1 MSELNFQSIS
11 NETTSFCNIAA
22 ENDLKI
28 IDETSL
34 SFLKLCLYKNIK
46 LEPNSI
52 HKLFENYF
60 LILSK
65 NISIL
70 FSFILFRKK
79 FLELMR
85 FEIDAVRNKWL
96 LSNSNLNEIETLETK
111 KYKNYFKE
119 LENKKILELISN
131 IDSVQKLVLN
141 EYRIYRLNFAFNYLK
156 KNIGFI
162 LFWAFIIVFL
172 LLSFIFAANDNSFTL
187 GQQIQIWIHFILG
200 KN

>member
-28 IDETSL
+28 LDETTL

-60 LILSK
+60 IILSK

-70 FSFILFRKK
+70 FSFIFFRKK
-79 FLELMR
+79 FLELM
-85 FEIDAVRNKWL
+85 
-96 LSNSNLNEIETLETK
+96 
-111 KYKNYFKE
+111 KY
-119 LENKKILELISN
+119 
-131 IDSVQKLVLN
+131 
-141 EYRIYRLNFAFNYLK
+141 
-156 KNIGFI
+156 
-162 LFWAFIIVFL
+162 
-172 LLSFIFAANDNSFTL
+172 
-187 GQQIQIWIHFILG
+187 
-200 KN
+200 